1 MLRKQ
6 GDIVREA
13 VKKCELPQYEVKKVL
28 SAIQDA
34 IWDFMV
40 NGDDVWFGKVG
51 KFVVRTMASKKA
63 RNPMTGEI
71 LQQPIQRKATFRVFT
86 PLKTAVKKNRR
97 GLDNQ

>member
-28 SAIQDA
+28 HAVQDA

-40 NGDDVWFGKVG
+40 NGDNVWFGKVG
-51 KFVVRTMASKKA
+51 RFVVRTMPSREV
-63 RNPMTGEI
+63 RNPLTGEVF
-71 LQQPIQRKATFRVFT
+71 QQPIQRKATVHLFP
-86 PLKTAVKKNRR
+86 PLKAAVKKNRR
-97 GLDNQ
+97 GLDNE